1 MCIKVYTLDLLV
13 TGRKQFWATNNISM
27 QHSRQTWRR
36 TKNLSPLPTP
46 LFTECYEG
54 KALQHELEW
63 SSYYIDIS
71 KMSLTCKFVVTLV
84 GSLVRILTFF
94 VYYCWMRNLTSRQN
108 PIFRMRESF
117 ILTMLYKLNGPS
129 LPLFLIREKKRIGKY
144 LFRYPACITKM
155 ETLIN
160 REISQ
165 IIQDCFLSLLF
176 SST

>member
-1 MCIKVYTLDLLV
+1 
-13 TGRKQFWATNNISM
+13 
-27 QHSRQTWRR
+27 
-36 TKNLSPLPTP
+36 
-46 LFTECYEG
+46 
-54 KALQHELEW
+54 
-63 SSYYIDIS
+63 
-71 KMSLTCKFVVTLV
+71 MSLTCKFVVTLV

-165 IIQDCFLSLLF
+165 IIQDCFCYLFFLALHNKFAKVSLNSFNNSLCLINTLLTRF
-176 SST
+176 NKSKPWLHGKDNKGTSENPSGIFIIDRPSCKSF